1 MPLLRTEP
9 RRKTVMQDAT
19 TEGMTATEGAEG
31 QERDVKTGNSA
42 NLSKDSNRNT
52 GRKNRRA
59 AMRPSITAGNIAA
72 TGKIMAALLF
82 ALLCQACSQP
92 VKEYSFA
99 TLNRIKG
106 WQNDTG
112 AVLAFDMTDTT
123 NACELYIVGEI
134 ATGRTIQKEKGYPV
148 NITFAAPDGTYY
160 TDSVFLPLYTG
171 KEGGIISHTSN
182 GIMEIEWP
190 YRKNIY
196 NKIPGQWK
204 IIFTKGDT
212 LEDYSNIIGLG
223 IYCKQKEL

>member
-1 MPLLRTEP
+1 
-9 RRKTVMQDAT
+9 
-19 TEGMTATEGAEG
+19 
-31 QERDVKTGNSA
+31 
-42 NLSKDSNRNT
+42 
-52 GRKNRRA
+52 
-59 AMRPSITAGNIAA
+59 MRPSITAGNIAA

-112 AVLAFDMTDTT
+112 AVLSFDMTDTT

-171 KEGGIISHTSN
+171 KEGGITSHTSN

>member
-1 MPLLRTEP
+1 
-9 RRKTVMQDAT
+9 
-19 TEGMTATEGAEG
+19 
-31 QERDVKTGNSA
+31 
-42 NLSKDSNRNT
+42 
-52 GRKNRRA
+52 
-59 AMRPSITAGNIAA
+59 MRPSITAGSIAA
-72 TGKIMAALLF
+72 ARKIMAALLF
-82 ALLCQACSQP
+82 ALFCQACSQP

-148 NITFAAPDGTYY
+148 NITFAAPDGTNY

-212 LEDYSNIIGLG
+212 LEDYSNILGLG
-223 IYCKQKEL
+223 IHCKQKEL

>member
-1 MPLLRTEP
+1 
-9 RRKTVMQDAT
+9 
-19 TEGMTATEGAEG
+19 MTATEGAEG